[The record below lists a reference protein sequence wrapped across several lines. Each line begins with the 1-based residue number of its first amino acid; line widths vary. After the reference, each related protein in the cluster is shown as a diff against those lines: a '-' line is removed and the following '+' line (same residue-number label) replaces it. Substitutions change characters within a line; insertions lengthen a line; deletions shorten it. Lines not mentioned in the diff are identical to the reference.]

1 MCGDGLGG
9 ESGMAPD
16 MTYYIICQRCGH
28 YWISDD
34 AKDSLA
40 EKPFSSVQR
49 GTVSGWLRQNPKQRI
64 LRADVQRLYEMPAL
78 AVSEQADRLLR
89 HLAKLHPQPG
99 ATFAIPCVTP
109 TFRQPHGLRRRAHD
123 VSHSRLPRPS
133 CAVSMISGAAAN
145 SEFTAT
151 IAPEGWARLE
161 QLQSVNPDSPH
172 AFIAMHFHASTD
184 DIRKELTAGV
194 ERAGYRVL
202 IVDEKPSND
211 FILDEILGGIRQSRF
226 VVADFTNQRGGV
238 YFEAGFAQ
246 GLGLPVVRTLQ
257 GLTRSGSSISMSIT
271 IRFSCGSRR
280 SLRSSRRSPE
290 PHPGHDRQGAGRSG
304 NAGGR
309 RRLLAVTEAMA
320 AMFTTA
326 VLETR
331 RRSPRVA
338 RKHRRHR
345 RIASPSKYAH
355 RAPPADSFEGPS
367 RHNAT
372 PYPPQRV
379 AQRDRIQLRQPRR
392 QGVERVPQAGIV
404 GALGV
409 GLLIAAATASAAVV
423 G

>member
-1 MCGDGLGG
+1 
-9 ESGMAPD
+9 MAPD

-99 ATFAIPCVTP
+99 ATFAIPLRDPDLQATAWAYGDGHM
-109 TFRQPHGLRRRAHD
+109 TYLIRDYLAKLRRID
-123 VSHSRLPRPS
+123 V
-133 CAVSMISGAAAN
+133 SGAAAN

-246 GLGLPVVRTLQ
+246 GLGLPVVRTCRADQVGQLHFDVNHYSF
-257 GLTRSGSSISMSIT
+257 LLWEPEKLEEFAEKLRNHILAT
-271 IRFSCGSRR
+271 IGKGPVAVGTQAVGVG
-280 SLRSSRRSPE
+280 SLR
-290 PHPGHDRQGAGRSG
+290 
-304 NAGGR
+304 
-309 RRLLAVTEAMA
+309 
-320 AMFTTA
+320 
-326 VLETR
+326 
-331 RRSPRVA
+331 
-338 RKHRRHR
+338 
-345 RIASPSKYAH
+345 
-355 RAPPADSFEGPS
+355 
-367 RHNAT
+367 
-372 PYPPQRV
+372 
-379 AQRDRIQLRQPRR
+379 
-392 QGVERVPQAGIV
+392 
-404 GALGV
+404 
-409 GLLIAAATASAAVV
+409 
-423 G
+423 